1 MWQKDGPALCAEGQ
15 GLPHLS
21 DQPPSGEF
29 FKLLALRG
37 PECSPHRI
45 ILWMEEVG
53 GAIQTEGQNSFGEFP
68 WRPR

>member
-1 MWQKDGPALCAEGQ
+1 MCRGL

-29 FKLLALRG
+29 FKPHALRG
-37 PECSPHRI
+37 PGCSPHRI

-53 GAIQTEGQNSFGEFP
+53 GAIQT
-68 WRPR
+68 